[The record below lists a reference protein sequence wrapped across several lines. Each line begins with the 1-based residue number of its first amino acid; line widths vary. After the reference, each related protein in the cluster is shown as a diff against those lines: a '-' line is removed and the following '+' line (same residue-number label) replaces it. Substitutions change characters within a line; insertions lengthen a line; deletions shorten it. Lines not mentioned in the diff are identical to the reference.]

1 MSDREISALRDEN
14 IRLQGE
20 IDELRKAF
28 VEHRDLA
35 YRYFELFTKHIS
47 DIHGGLADIFNYI
60 MPLLYKIDPDVA
72 ETRRQIDQVLARARG
87 DGFGPDKKSD

>member
-20 IDELRKAF
+20 VDELRKAF

-35 YRYFELFTKHIS
+35 CKYFDLFTEHVS
-47 DIHGGLADIFNYI
+47 DLSVDVTDIFNYL
-60 MPLLYKIDPDVA
+60 MPFLYKAYPDFA
-72 ETRRQIDQVLARARG
+72 ETKQQIDQVLARARDHG
-87 DGFGPDKKSD
+87 RGLDKKSD